1 MSIGLM
7 SLVFKYRFPKRVE
20 YEAIVYPFKRD
31 KETKKILERSDT
43 PEIRKLATTG
53 SSCKAVLLALADHSN
68 DDGKGAYPSV
78 STLEL
83 KTNLERP
90 TVISAVL
97 ALQYHLFINFVGESP
112 RETNNYDISPERLVK
127 PFDQGGKASLPV
139 KVNPVYRG
147 GKASLPEPSITSP
160 EPSSKDN
167 EFAKIIKLYES
178 NIEPITPLVATKLG
192 YEFDSYYNEPD
203 GPNWISWAI
212 DIAVSNN
219 ARSFNYLKKCLSN
232 RKKHG
237 KSWKPIKT
245 NGVKH
250 ESRKTDNPSSPEQ
263 DAASRALATEILAE
277 RAARQNASV

>member
-1 MSIGLM
+1 MSIRLM
-7 SLVFKYRFPKRVE
+7 SLVFQYKFPKRVE
-20 YEAIVYPFKRD
+20 YEALVYPFKRD
-31 KETKKILERSDT
+31 KETKKIVERST
-43 PEIRKLATTG
+43 VPEVRKLATTG

-147 GKASLPEPSITSP
+147 GKANLPEPPITSP
-160 EPSSKDN
+160 EPSEIDCAIFTALSDLLGGGLNTSTPRLVDKWK
-167 EFAKIIKLYES
+167 EVHSLEWILKAIEMAK
-178 NIEPITPLVATKLG
+178 TKG
-192 YEFDSYYNEPD
+192 
-203 GPNWISWAI
+203 
-212 DIAVSNN
+212 
-219 ARSFNYLKKCLSN
+219 ARSEKYVDKILIGWEANGYPKTREQQVEDAKKDKKISVPKGISVAQSWLA
-232 RKKHG
+232 RKEQELQ
-237 KSWKPIKT
+237 
-245 NGVKH
+245 NG
-250 ESRKTDNPSSPEQ
+250 
-263 DAASRALATEILAE
+263 
-277 RAARQNASV
+277 